1 MNGDSLILKCS
12 QKFLKVELE
21 TVTCFAVNDYLL
33 TVFFLDGSRHTC
45 CSSLKKVE
53 GELPETFFKISRSC
67 LLNVAL
73 IQSLQPKEKC
83 VIMQN
88 GHRLQVAR
96 SKWPGLRRFLAQ
108 HNQSTNGASTFS

>member
-1 MNGDSLILKCS
+1 MNGDSLILRCS
-12 QKFLKVELE
+12 QKLLKVELE

-33 TVFFLDGSRHTC
+33 TVFFLDGSSHSC

-53 GELPETFFKISRSC
+53 GELPETFFKIGRSC
-67 LLNVAL
+67 LVNIPL

-88 GHRLQVAR
+88 GHRLQVSR
-96 SKWPGLRRFLAQ
+96 SKWAALKSLVTQR
-108 HNQSTNGASTFS
+108 NQSDNGVSAFG